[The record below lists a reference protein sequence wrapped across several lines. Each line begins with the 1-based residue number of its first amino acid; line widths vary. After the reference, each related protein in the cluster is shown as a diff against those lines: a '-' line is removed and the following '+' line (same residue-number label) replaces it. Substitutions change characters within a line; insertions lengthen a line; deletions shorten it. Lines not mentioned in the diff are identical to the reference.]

1 MQGDNGDAVRAAT
14 ADIDANAT
22 ESKTVMMLQKCC
34 LIVVPDVWSL
44 FQRYNYYISYG
55 IDSSLI
61 APIWDS
67 WIENILNRVSYTLK
81 V

>member
-1 MQGDNGDAVRAAT
+1 MIYWYVGWKPYDVRAAT

-44 FQRYNYYISYG
+44 F
-55 IDSSLI
+55 
-61 APIWDS
+61 
-67 WIENILNRVSYTLK
+67 
-81 V
+81 